1 MELVSLQRNTKVKN
15 ISRGFTILQGVVYKA
30 EQERKEL
37 THLHPS
43 GASRRPGARAVRG
56 LQAVKAK
63 KQNHIAQ
70 AQAPGHTANQKG
82 KMDMSRED
90 YFQKSTDDGDFVPRH
105 LGLNIL
111 RTAIQADMANMTPE
125 QKQRLDDRLE
135 RDLQVE
141 VSILKA
147 ACSTHE
153 FGEADIAK
161 RMQSLVKWEI
171 HKHVEVPNFLPKC

>member
-1 MELVSLQRNTKVKN
+1 
-15 ISRGFTILQGVVYKA
+15 
-30 EQERKEL
+30 
-37 THLHPS
+37 
-43 GASRRPGARAVRG
+43 
-56 LQAVKAK
+56 
-63 KQNHIAQ
+63 
-70 AQAPGHTANQKG
+70 
-82 KMDMSRED
+82 MSRED

-171 HKHVEVPNFLPKC
+171 HKHVEVPNFLPKR